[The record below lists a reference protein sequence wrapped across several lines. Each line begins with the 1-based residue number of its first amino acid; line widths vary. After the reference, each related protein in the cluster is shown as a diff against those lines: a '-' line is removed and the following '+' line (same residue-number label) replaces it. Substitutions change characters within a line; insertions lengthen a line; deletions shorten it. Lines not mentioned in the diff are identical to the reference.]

1 MQITKLIELSKN
13 RSKVY
18 IDDEFAFVL
27 YKGELRLYNIKEEQE
42 LEEEQYHQI
51 LFKILP
57 KRAKLRCMNL
67 LKSREYT
74 EKQLRDKMRQGLY
87 PERIIEEAI
96 AYVKSYHYVDDD
108 NYAFQYIS
116 YHISGKSMKR
126 VETDLLKKGIE
137 KSVIQEA
144 FMRLQSEGVTSDEVS
159 LIRGLLKKKHYDP
172 NTATKKEKAQIFSY
186 LYRKGFLIENINK
199 IIQTAEIDM

>member
-51 LFKILP
+51 LFEILP